1 MPYITHMISR
11 PIEPAFAG
19 SSEALG
25 FDYAAAANIGTAGV
39 GAVINYFGQK
49 EASKQQTAAAA
60 AATAQAR
67 IAEAQAAQAAAMAR
81 PSGGFPM
88 TYLLIGGAVLA
99 GVLVFAMRR
108 K

>member
-25 FDYAAAANIGTAGV
+25 FDYAAAANIGAAGA
-39 GAVINYFGQK
+39 GAVVNYFGQK
-49 EASKQQTAAAA
+49 SAASIAASNARTAEAQAQAAAA
-60 AATAQAR
+60 AAAH
-67 IAEAQAAQAAAMAR
+67 
-81 PSGGFPM
+81 GGGGIPM
-88 TYLLIGGAVLA
+88 TYLLIGGAVIA
-99 GVLVFAMRR
+99 GALVFAMRR

>member
-39 GAVINYFGQK
+39 GAVVNYFGQK
-49 EASKQQTAAAA
+49 SAASIAASN
-60 AATAQAR
+60 AR
-67 IAEAQAAQAAAMAR
+67 TAEAQAQAAAAMAAQ
-81 PSGGFPM
+81 SGGGGIPM
-88 TYLLIGGAVLA
+88 TYLLIGGAVIA
-99 GVLVFAMRR
+99 GALVFAMRR